1 MERKKEIPYVIEV
14 DGVQVF
20 SSDFVFEQMQAQ
32 SRRIDRAR
40 SIAMLA
46 MAMAVLSF
54 IGLVALAVILPIIL

>member
-1 MERKKEIPYVIEV
+1 MEREKEIPYVIEV

-20 SSDFVFEQMQAQ
+20 SSNFVFGQMQAQ

-46 MAMAVLSF
+46 AAIAVLNF

>member
-1 MERKKEIPYVIEV
+1 MEREKEIPYVIEV
-14 DGVQVF
+14 DGIQVF
-20 SSDFVFEQMQAQ
+20 SSDFVFRQMQAQ

-54 IGLVALAVILPIIL
+54 IGLVALAVIMGIN

>member
-1 MERKKEIPYVIEV
+1 MEREKEIPYVIEV

-32 SRRIDRAR
+32 SRRINKAR

-46 MAMAVLSF
+46 VTMAVLNF